1 VLLWTI
7 TPWWLLKCLPHCYCP
22 QHWKQTQRFMLGHIQ
37 WLKEGKP
44 LVVSFPHLTVTSQG
58 YMKIQQVRASDAGI
72 YTCVAGQA
80 NEHFVLQIIGS
91 KRRDG
96 RLDVSSPGDRF
107 QELPVPLNQ
116 YDNLVEQLLEL
127 KGNLPDE
134 KDVEKLHSSEK
145 NRSTK
150 MDERVNSE
158 LSSHI
163 VLIADPQRLD
173 EIMDNLS
180 EGLGGLWRER
190 LITQLLSELTT
201 TEVET
206 NESTLHPPETA
217 ESSTQQPLL
226 HKPNI
231 KTQVTKPRSPVIV
244 QRPRKVGVVPL
255 SDMIV
260 YVGVPVLLQ
269 KPIASLELRCEAQ
282 GNPDPS
288 LTWTRNGKDLTVG
301 LLPTGSLK
309 IQSPTKVDEGLYTCT
324 ARNRLGSSSL
334 SSWLQITVKTE
345 NITEM
350 IFATSHTNSMSTYC
364 HFEFVLICCHV
375 VQFKVICVVLLR
387 LGRRYSGKA
396 FFSAKKHTHTHRHN
410 HRYTVSFYILQWL
423 RAESEIG
430 NVRSV
435 PQLRSSLSHAVLHLL
450 WARSVATFSTFSS
463 NHTPA
468 WLFLML
474 QRFPSPKDNNFRFQA
489 MIQRG
494 LSGLLDQVLNV
505 LNDYQVYFFLDLFV
519 SYILSDKL
527 INFVDCCPLFLCG
540 LRWRMDPWS
549 PCSASCGGGS
559 QTRSVRC
566 MKGPEGRSREVE
578 SQHCLS
584 TGRRPSLTRTCNVQ
598 PCARWATTH
607 WGLCHG
613 QCVGPSLATQ
623 HPTHQSISDNFSTL
637 FFVCACVCVC
647 VRRPS
652 SMKNCSTE
660 TCALYWR
667 VGQWTQCTA
676 TCGRHGFQSRQ
687 VTCAHRRS
695 GKATRE
701 HQCMWR
707 PRPPSWQRCNI
718 LSCGRG
724 ERGEQC
730 TERRT
735 EVL

>member
-22 QHWKQTQRFMLGHIQ
+22 QHWKGHIQ

-91 KRRDG
+91 KKKLSLPEAWLLAGKRRDG

-269 KPIASLELRCEAQ
+269 KPIASLELRC
-282 GNPDPS
+282 
-288 LTWTRNGKDLTVG
+288 LTHIVSIKIG

-334 SSWLQITVKTE
+334 SSWLFEGKLGLRINFFPRVVSEQEQDTFLRNTRENHDPPIVVKDSIKVCKSNGME
-345 NITEM
+345 
-350 IFATSHTNSMSTYC
+350 SHNVVV
-364 HFEFVLICCHV
+364 FFVLIPSYLG
-375 VQFKVICVVLLR
+375 VLMMSKNL
-387 LGRRYSGKA
+387 
-396 FFSAKKHTHTHRHN
+396 T
-410 HRYTVSFYILQWL
+410 
-423 RAESEIG
+423 
-430 NVRSV
+430 
-435 PQLRSSLSHAVLHLL
+435 
-450 WARSVATFSTFSS
+450 
-463 NHTPA
+463 
-468 WLFLML
+468 
-474 QRFPSPKDNNFRFQA
+474 
-489 MIQRG
+489 
-494 LSGLLDQVLNV
+494 
-505 LNDYQVYFFLDLFV
+505 VYFFLDLFV

-623 HPTHQSISDNFSTL
+623 HRHVFCLDANATKVSYRMCSGLQ
-637 FFVCACVCVC
+637 
-647 VRRPS
+647 RPS